1 MKFQARD
8 LPKIMA
14 TKEAVN
20 KIVKNQLATPEQKW
34 EALYELQK
42 HILSSAS
49 AALTKWV
56 DGKIKKGVV

>member
-34 EALYELQK
+34 NALYELQK
-42 HILSSAS
+42 HILVNA
-49 AALTKWV
+49 AEALTNWT
-56 DGKIKKGVV
+56 DGKIRKGTL